1 MSDVFNED
9 DVRRFYKWLE
19 HWPAEYTEVR
29 IIGWPSGG
37 SVIQRWVQD
46 EEAFVELCR
55 EWSGK
60 RQCYVG
66 INPRS
71 REGGSA
77 GDVARVVA
85 IPFDVD
91 SKKPKKEAATD
102 EELEQAKQRMIELV
116 SWISIEAYERPLV
129 AMSGNGYHVLQR
141 VNLKIDDT
149 LPSRLEAYFH
159 EAPTE
164 GMDSIFD
171 LPRIIKIPGTMS
183 VKGVPTTERPH
194 RLSHILVEGNQSPDK
209 HLTDHIADLES
220 YTAPMVTAT
229 ADAPVVKQ
237 AKRKTSRLKQCYKR
251 FAEEGGRLASDDSP
265 GSEDNLLRLA
275 LVTEAHSKGYSRDQI
290 IELFSK
296 CDDFDPKITREK
308 VDHQLGKIA
317 VEGIKPWSCLA
328 IHKHGGCLGETCNR
342 FKRGVAKFRPLVPPD
357 PSQPASPD
365 SFFDGRDKFV
375 PEFLVKYIIENTG
388 EGYIKTPRTKKGGDL
403 IWWYNSKTGVF
414 TDNGMSYLQGRI
426 KQLLGDRVRNHMIA
440 EVVKLVQV
448 QTYIDR
454 EEFEEDKD
462 ILVLQNGVYHLDTE
476 ELTEYSPQYH
486 AKSRWPITYNS
497 DAQCPAILKFLD
509 EVIPGNAEKFLN
521 WVGYHFFKDYRWA
534 VILMLVGDGENGKD
548 ILLTLLRIF
557 LGGNNVSN
565 VKLKTLV
572 TDRFA
577 ASRLYGKLA
586 NIDADVGPEELKFT
600 SLLKTITGNSWTGV
614 QAKHFQGFDMLNTA
628 KLSYATNKMPRT
640 PDSSRAFHRRW
651 LVMTCPNFF
660 VKDATPEMAAQNT
673 FPCDSNIIDK
683 ITIPQELSG
692 LFNLALEGRR
702 RLLREGGFDL
712 GTVDERQKIYEEL
725 MDPIAAFLQNC
736 VQTVDPTGV
745 VPQDD
750 FYRFYYQFC
759 RTKGYTPIL
768 RQTFTKQLKPRIVNI
783 NEARLTIGSERP
795 RCWVGVSMNP
805 DKDKVACAKCDVY
818 IPCVS
823 SKRVTRP
830 GMIPPVRFEKLVRE
844 KQGRIEMG
852 EKKALT
858 DKLYGKELDPP
869 PDTDGLA
876 EDPGI
881 ERSLVTA
888 STVNAA
894 IAILMQN
901 DDSMPHQLLWKKLEF
916 YGHTS
921 TPEQDKLLRDDPRLI
936 FAGITVMLKEDT

>member
-1 MSDVFNED
+1 MSDVFNEE

-55 EWSGK
+55 EWSGQ

-66 INPRS
+66 INPRI

-91 SKKPKKEAATD
+91 SGHPTKEAATD
-102 EELEQAKQRMIELV
+102 EELDQARQRMIEVV
-116 SWISIEAYERPLV
+116 SWISMEGYERPLV
-129 AMSGNGYHVLQR
+129 AMSGNGYHVLER

-171 LPRIIKIPGTMS
+171 LPRIIKVPGTMS

-194 RLSHILVEGNQSPDK
+194 RLSFILNEGNISPDER
-209 HLTDHIADLES
+209 LADHIADLES
-220 YTAPMVTAT
+220 YTAPMVTTT
-229 ADAPVVKQ
+229 ADAPIVKQ
-237 AKRKTSRLKQCYKR
+237 RKRKTSSLRPCYKR

-296 CDDFDPKITREK
+296 SEDFDPKVTKEK

-328 IHKHGGCLGETCNR
+328 IYKHGGCLGETCSR
-342 FKRGVAKFRPLVPPD
+342 FKRGVAKFRPAPPPD
-357 PSQPASPD
+357 PGQPASPD
-365 SFFDGRDKFV
+365 SFFDGADKFV
-375 PEFLVKYIIENTG
+375 PEFLVAYIIKNTG

-403 IWWYNSKTGVF
+403 TWWYNSKTGVF
-414 TDNGMSYLQGRI
+414 TNNGISYLQSRI
-426 KQLLGDRVRNHMIA
+426 KQLLGDRVRNHMIL
-440 EVVKLVQV
+440 EVVKLIQV
-448 QTYIDR
+448 ETYVDR
-454 EEFEEDKD
+454 KEFEEAED
-462 ILVLQNGVYHLDTE
+462 IIVLQNGVYHLDTE
-476 ELTEYSPQYH
+476 ELTEYSPQYN
-486 AKSRWPITYNS
+486 AKVRWPITYDA

-509 EVIPGNAEKFLN
+509 EVIPEKVEQFLN
-521 WVGYHFFKDYRWA
+521 WLGYHFFKDYRWA
-534 VILMLVGDGENGKD
+534 VILMLVGDGENGKSV
-548 ILLTLLRIF
+548 LLLLMRAF
-557 LGGNNVSN
+557 LGGAANVSS
-565 VKLKTLV
+565 VKLYDLV
-572 TDRFA
+572 TDKFA
-577 ASRLYGKLA
+577 ASRLYGKIS
-586 NIDADVGPEELKFT
+586 NIYPDVDQGALKLT
-600 SLLKTITGNSWTGV
+600 GLLKTLTGNDWIDV
-614 QAKHFQGFDMLNTA
+614 QEKHFQMFSMRNYA
-628 KLSYATNKMPRT
+628 KLSFSTNKMPQT

-651 LVMTCPNFF
+651 LVVNCPNVFI
-660 VKDATPEMAAQNT
+660 KGEN
-673 FPCDSNIIDK
+673 CDSDIISK
-683 ITIPQELSG
+683 ITTPTELSG

-702 RLLREGGFDL
+702 RLLKEGGFDL

-768 RQTFTKQLKPRIVNI
+768 KQTFTKQIKPRIVNI
-783 NEARLTIGSERP
+783 NEARLTIGEERP
-795 RCWVGVSMNP
+795 RCWVGISMTP
-805 DKDKVACAKCDVY
+805 DKDKAACAKCEVY
-818 IPCVS
+818 LPCVS

-830 GMIPPVRFEKLVRE
+830 GMRPSIRFQKLVEE

-852 EKKALT
+852 RKKELT

-876 EDPGI
+876 EDAGI
-881 ERSLVTA
+881 ERSLVT
-888 STVNAA
+888 SPTIDAA
-894 IAILMQN
+894 IAILKQN

-921 TPEQDKLLRDDPRLI
+921 TPEQDKLLREDPRLI
-936 FAGITVMLKEDT
+936 FAGITVMLKEEEPK